1 MSVKVSQGI
10 KIKVETNYLS
20 EYSKPAVNHFLFS
33 YRITIEN
40 QNPFAVQLLRRHWF
54 IKDTA
59 TSMRQVEGEGV
70 VGQMPIIEPGTNYT
84 YESGCNLTSDMGSM
98 RGTYKFLRVDDDS
111 VFEAEIP
118 EFNLTAPWK
127 SN

>member
-10 KIKVETNYLS
+10 KIRVETNYLS

-40 QNPFAVQLLRRHWF
+40 QNPFDVQLLRRHWY
-54 IKDTA
+54 IKDSA
-59 TSMRQVEGEGV
+59 SSMRQVEGEGV
-70 VGQMPIIEPGTNYT
+70 VGQMPVIKAGSSYS

-98 RGTYKFLRVDDDS
+98 KGTYKFLRLNDDS
-111 VFEAEIP
+111 FFEAEIP
-118 EFNLTAPWK
+118 EFNLA
-127 SN
+127 

>member
-40 QNPFAVQLLRRHWF
+40 QNPFAVQLLRRHWY

-59 TSMRQVEGEGV
+59 TTMRQVEGEGV
-70 VGQMPIIEPGTNYT
+70 V
-84 YESGCNLTSDMGSM
+84 
-98 RGTYKFLRVDDDS
+98 
-111 VFEAEIP
+111 
-118 EFNLTAPWK
+118 
-127 SN
+127 

>member
-1 MSVKVSQGI
+1 MSVKVSKGI

-54 IKDTA
+54 IKDSSA
-59 TSMRQVEGEGV
+59 AMRQVEGEGV
-70 VGQMPIIEPGTNYT
+70 VGQMPVIEGGSSYS

-98 RGTYKFLRVDDDS
+98 KGTYKFLRMNDES
-111 VFEAEIP
+111 NFEAEIP
-118 EFNLTAPWK
+118 EFNLIAPWK

>member
-40 QNPFAVQLLRRHWF
+40 QNPFAVQLLRRHWY

-70 VGQMPIIEPGTNYT
+70 VGQTPIIEPGTNYS

-98 RGTYKFLRVDDDS
+98 RGSYKFMRVDDDT